1 MKKIFM
7 IVMLLFVSL
16 AVVACTT
23 TTDLSTTTTTTT
35 SSQTTTSQSTTTS
48 QPSTTTTST
57 STTTTTTQTTT
68 TTTTTTTTMPITT
81 TEDPVVT
88 LRDNRRILFGDVN
101 EAIDLSMYRFKGD
114 FGDMLLSEVTFGT
127 LPAGVVVNGDTLTIA
142 NKGIFHLGF
151 TAGTAN
157 AEITVITKLA
167 TENEYIVFQDAFDA
181 LPDGPLPE
189 GYTLN
194 VGNAGI
200 VNGKLQLNGRTSNP
214 TRVLLPGY
222 LQGLK
227 NYIIETDFSI
237 LSANEPTRWA
247 SVMYRFGTSGYFQMA
262 IRQNATLTNG
272 VEFAKW
278 INNGWNVPKT
288 VAFSEPINSAS
299 IYRLKIDLLGDT
311 VNEYINGQLL
321 ITYENA
327 SDFASGYIGMQANGS
342 VAVYNNIKI
351 TVPADYIDN
360 SSLELTTFP
369 TLYKPETGIIL
380 PPSAMVAINSY
391 QDLANMTQAVRPQ
404 IALMNIDHTMQI
416 VSDSGARIMPLL
428 DALKMIDGKVIPAF
442 YIRNRDVAVNVA
454 GQLKGY
460 GIRDVFLISHS
471 ATTINDARAAHS
483 MLRGILEIPY
493 DSNKPTL
500 SNADLL
506 NIRNATNIAG
516 AIGALL
522 PPQYTTK
529 TNVEYLQR
537 RLVSVFS
544 NAKEGLPFAYQ
555 AVLSG
560 VQGLI
565 TNDVHGLYEF
575 YRLFPAN
582 SLIREPLIIGHRGM
596 PTKAPENTIEGSMLA
611 YEAGAHVIELD
622 IFLSTDGRIIVMHD
636 ATTARTANGN
646 MTVESS
652 TYAQLQTLTLLDS
665 TGKYPGLKIPTLDD
679 YFETFKGLDV
689 QIFVEIKSTKPE
701 IVPAL
706 AALIEQYNIHDQVT
720 VITFHSSQAENMRLY
735 LPHISVGYLNTS
747 LASATNLI
755 GSLTSILNSIVPLK
769 TTYNPE
775 MTPLTIDL
783 LTELSF
789 RGITTWPWTMRSAAD
804 LYRIYTLGVG
814 GATTDNTFVMSFD
827 WIQMQLN
834 QNRFDLSLANLPA
847 NLSLRGVI
855 RTLNGLEYEY
865 VPTTILVNDGGTGIQ
880 ISNNAV
886 VSNFAQAGTATI
898 IVMFEATFLNG
909 TTYRIYDDLVVI
921 NIRP

>member
-1 MKKIFM
+1 MKKLFTVI
-7 IVMLLFVSL
+7 MLLFVAL
-16 AVVACTT
+16 AVVACNTT
-23 TTDLSTTTTTTT
+23 TTSTTTT
-35 SSQTTTSQSTTTS
+35 SSQTTSTTSATTTTSQSTTTS
-48 QPSTTTTST
+48 TSSSTPTTTTTGPTTTTTST
-57 STTTTTTQTTT
+57 TTT
-68 TTTTTTTTMPITT
+68 PITT
-81 TEDPVVT
+81 TEDPVIT
-88 LRDNRRILFGDVN
+88 LRDNRRIIFGDVN
-101 EAIDLSMYRFKGD
+101 TGIDLSMYRFKGD
-114 FGDMLLSEVTFGT
+114 FGEMLLSEVTFGT
-127 LPAGVVVNGDTLTIA
+127 LPEGIVITDGSMTIA
-142 NKGIFHLGF
+142 NKGIYHLSF

-157 AEITVITKLA
+157 AEITLITKLA
-167 TENEYIVFQDAFDA
+167 SEEEYVVFEDSFDT
-181 LPDGPLPE
+181 LPNGPLPS
-189 GYTLN
+189 GYTLH
-194 VGNAGI
+194 VGTAGI
-200 VNGKLQLNGRTSNP
+200 VSGKLQLDGRTSNP

-247 SVMYRFGTSGYFQMA
+247 SVMYRFGSSGYFQMA

-288 VAFSEPINSAS
+288 IAYSEAINSAS

-311 VNEYINGQLL
+311 VNEYINNQLL

-327 SDFASGYIGMQANGS
+327 SDFSSGYIGMQANGS

-369 TLYKPETGIIL
+369 TLYKPETGIVL

-391 QDLANMTQAVRPQ
+391 QDLVDMSQAVRPQ
-404 IALMNIDHTMQI
+404 IALMNIDHTLQI
-416 VSDSGARIMPLL
+416 VSDSGVRIVTLL
-428 DALKMIDGKVIPAF
+428 DALKLLDGKVIPAF

-471 ATTINDARAAHS
+471 ATTISDARAVHS

-493 DSNKPTL
+493 NPAKPTL

-506 NIRNATNIAG
+506 NLRNSTNIAG

-529 TNVEYLQR
+529 ANVEYLQH

-544 NAKEGLPFAYQ
+544 NAKEGLPHAYQ
-555 AVLSG
+555 AVLAG

-565 TNDVHGLYEF
+565 TNDVEGLYEF
-575 YRLFPAN
+575 YQLFPEN
-582 SLIREPLIIGHRGM
+582 SLIREPMIIGHRGM
-596 PTKAPENTIEGSMLA
+596 PSKAPENTLEGSMLA
-611 YEAGAHVIELD
+611 YEAGADVIELD
-622 IFLSTDGRIIVMHD
+622 IYLSTDGRIIVMHD
-636 ATTARTANGN
+636 TTTARTANGN

-679 YFETFKGLDV
+679 YFEMFKGLDV
-689 QIFVEIKSTKPE
+689 QIFIEIKSTKPE

-706 AALIEQYNIHDQVT
+706 AALIEEYDFHDQAT
-720 VITFHSSQAENMRLY
+720 VITFHASQAENMRLH

-747 LASATNLI
+747 LASKTNLL
-755 GSLTSILNSIVPLK
+755 GSLTSILNSVVPLK

-775 MTPLTIDL
+775 MSPLTEEL
-783 LTELSF
+783 LVELSF

-804 LYRIYTLGVG
+804 LYRMYAHGIG
-814 GATTDNTFVMSFD
+814 GATTDNTYVMSYD

-834 QNRFDLSLANLPA
+834 QSTFDFTLANSPA
-847 NLSLRGVI
+847 DIPLRGVI

-865 VPTTILVNDGGTGIQ
+865 IPTYIVIDDGGTGIQ
-880 ISNNAV
+880 VSGNAI
-886 VSNFAQAGTATI
+886 VSNFSQAGTAYI
-898 IVMFEATFLNG
+898 LVSFEATFLNG